1 MPSLGSGASGFWT
14 LLFVW
19 SKIIE
24 LIDTLLLL
32 LHGKELRFLHVYH
45 HSSVLGKAN
54 FLFRISPIDGYH
66 VKVQSPRNY
75 GFDGFI

>member
-32 LHGKELRFLHVYH
+32 LHGKELRFLQEQT
-45 HSSVLGKAN
+45 SVSVAYSYCHFKRQFSELRQICGTQLTTFTKWA
-54 FLFRISPIDGYH
+54 
-66 VKVQSPRNY
+66 
-75 GFDGFI
+75 